1 MASLITPAT
10 VMNLLWAFEIVP
22 IEGETRPDSKNAQFV
37 DSMIACVQKFMR
49 QTPLTTLVTHGRAP
63 VPFRCRLRPRS
74 EKVVRLIHEAMV
86 DA

>member
-22 IEGETRPDSKNAQFV
+22 IEGETRPDPKHPQFI
-37 DSMIACVQKFMR
+37 DSIIACVQPFMR

-63 VPFRCRLRPRS
+63 VSFRCQLRPRS
-74 EKVVRLIHEAMV
+74 EKVVQLIHEATIG
-86 DA
+86 A